1 MQILGDASA
10 MQVVVINVLPYT
22 RYETCVITL
31 SSKQSNEAV
40 TQLHFETFKEFSG
53 THDSAS
59 DVPSLT
65 RHQGHVCATIFLVG
79 STAYY
84 ALRHWIRY
92 NTDLTI
98 LD

>member
-1 MQILGDASA
+1 MWLTLTGPSFPPTVSEVSSNWLRKCHVMHILGDASA

-59 DVPSLT
+59 D
-65 RHQGHVCATIFLVG
+65 
-79 STAYY
+79 AYVQQTPF
-84 ALRHWIRY
+84 WICHH
-92 NTDLTI
+92 
-98 LD
+98 